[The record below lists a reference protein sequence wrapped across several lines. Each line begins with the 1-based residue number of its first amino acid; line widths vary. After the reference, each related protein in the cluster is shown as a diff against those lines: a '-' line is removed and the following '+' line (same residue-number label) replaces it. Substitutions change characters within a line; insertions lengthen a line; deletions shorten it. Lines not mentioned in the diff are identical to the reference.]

1 MVKPFKKSFVISAIA
16 LAAVAVLSSCG
27 FNRVSYYD
35 YVDAT
40 ANLTKEGTTALSYYD
55 LDKQNAKYVQ
65 RALPSSGNLKLLCLP
80 VEFTDY
86 PFAASTLTDLGTL
99 FNGTSSDTGYWESLS
114 SFYEKSSFGKVKISV
129 TVASAYDLGVT
140 ADEFLEAKTSSRRST
155 DALKAALASYKSK
168 TGDDCASFDRDQDG
182 YIDGVYLVYSCP
194 DYQRAEKW
202 NSSYYVDYTGT
213 AAVLSDNFWAYTT
226 WASGTPDVLS
236 PIPNAYSWISY
247 DFMYAAV
254 ATPKVDAHTF
264 IHETGHLFG
273 LDDYYNYDTP
283 SIADDTST
291 TSDNYKYYSPTGA
304 LDMMDYNIL
313 DQDMWSK
320 YALGWASPYVINASL
335 SFPLTIEI
343 NEAETSGDF
352 VLIPD
357 ASSTFNG
364 TAFGE
369 YLMVELYTPD
379 GLNKLDSGEGAYA
392 NYGYLDAYPRGFFIP
407 GIKITHIDSRLIN
420 VKNGST
426 FSFADTVTSAE
437 LAASSSSSYYDVG
450 ASNTPSQSAA
460 DKGFRLIHLLEAKGV
475 NTLQNA
481 GRPLIKKTYFA
492 NNNTLFQGDSD
503 RGNFN
508 MTKFSSFFENQN
520 LNSQAALF
528 NNGDVFGYAIKIN
541 GLQEN
546 SDGTYKSSLTISRV

>member
-1 MVKPFKKSFVISAIA
+1 MKHFKKSFVISMIA

-27 FNRVSYYD
+27 FNSVTYYD
-35 YVDAT
+35 YLDAT
-40 ANLTKEGTTALSYYD
+40 ASLTKEGTTALSYYD

-65 RALPSSGNLKLLCLP
+65 RALPSSGDIKLLCLP

-99 FNGTSSDTGYWESLS
+99 FNGTASDTGYWESLS
-114 SFYEKSSFGKVKISV
+114 SFYEKSSFGKAKISV
-129 TVASAYDLGVT
+129 TIASAYDMGMT
-140 ADEFLEAKTSSRRST
+140 ADEFLDAKTSSRRST
-155 DALKAALASYKSK
+155 DALKEAIAAYKSK
-168 TGDDCASFDRDQDG
+168 TGDDCASFDSDQDG

-194 DYQRAEKW
+194 DYQRAKEW
-202 NSSYYVDYTGT
+202 NSSYFVNYTGT

-236 PIPNAYSWISY
+236 PVPNAYSWISY

-254 ATPKVDAHTF
+254 ATPEVDAHTF

-283 SIADDTST
+283 SITDDTST
-291 TSDNYKYYSPTGA
+291 TGDDYKYYSPTGA

-313 DQDMWSK
+313 DHDMWSK
-320 YALGWASPYVINASL
+320 YALGWASPYVISASL

-352 VLIPD
+352 ILIPD

-369 YLMVELYTPD
+369 YLMVELYAPD
-379 GLNKLDSGEGAYA
+379 HLNELDSGEGANA
-392 NYGYLDAYPRGFFIP
+392 SYGYLDAYPRGFFIP

-426 FSFADTVTSAE
+426 FSFVDTVTSAE

-460 DKGFRLIHLLEAKGV
+460 NKGFRLIHLLEANGV

-481 GRPLIKKTYFA
+481 DRPLIKKTYFA
-492 NNNTLFQGDSD
+492 DNGTLFQGDSD
-503 RGNFN
+503 RGDFN
-508 MTKFSSFFENQN
+508 MAKFSSFFENQD
-520 LNSQAALF
+520 AADKTALF
-528 NNGDVFGYAIKIN
+528 NDGKDFGYSLKIN
-541 GLQEN
+541 GIQEK
-546 SDGTYKSSLTISRV
+546 SDGTYWSSLTIRRV